1 MAQDVRIEQVDAAEP
16 TYEQVVA
23 LGDANSATLGQL
35 PYAVFEEAASA
46 GCLLAAT
53 RQSDVIGY
61 ALFALRKRRHEVS
74 LTHLCVRDD
83 MRGTGAARR
92 LVEEIVRLHPDRRG
106 IRLRCRIDY
115 AAHEMWPQLGFEE
128 WSRRPGR
135 SRAKHMLA
143 VWWRAIADWSLFDAL
158 AQLAELASEDDL
170 IVAVL
175 DTNVVRDVREG
186 RDERASHALTA
197 DWVEDHAEFVITAE
211 VSREL
216 LASKRIGSTDGTGVD
231 EHEFRQLDAAAS
243 AVSELYATLR
253 GASNLSTNQ
262 DADLRIIAETAAGD
276 ATHLVTRDEALLRS
290 TDEIESL
297 VGVTV
302 LSPADFLLSLQAGST
317 DGFQPQ
323 FIKTSGFA
331 IQQLSSVPANSV
343 LAHFTHQV
351 WEERAAGLR
360 DRISEAVGEPGS
372 RVEEVTAAGTPWALA
387 AHFTDGNSLRV
398 SALRSLGDRR
408 AYSVLRQLIHGLRQ
422 RAVSLGAARIE
433 IGDAVDQRVGKALR
447 DEGFAN
453 VDGIWRAEVTQRVT
467 GCRDA
472 LPRDLGLPDVD
483 TERLPPSL
491 ISRIELERWPLK
503 LFTGA
508 VPCLV
513 VPIRRSYG
521 QTLLGYREA
530 QMTLIETA
538 SEAATE
544 RENAYYMARRPG
556 LTAPAR
562 ILWWVTGGG
571 PEGGLRAMSWL
582 DGVDTGTPERLH
594 RRHSRRGVFDLHQ
607 VREAAT
613 SGRGGAPTATVLL
626 FSRTDVFDHPVSAAR
641 AHELAPDDIWKQG
654 FANTARSVS
663 ERTAEALY
671 REGMGLAQPT
681 AHD

>member
-1 MAQDVRIEQVDAAEP
+1 MAQDVRIEQVDATEP

-106 IRLRCRIDY
+106 IRLRCRVDY
-115 AAHEMWPQLGFEE
+115 AAHEMWPQLGFVE
-128 WSRRPGR
+128 WGRRSGR
-135 SRAKHMLA
+135 SRAGHMLA
-143 VWWRAIADWSLFDAL
+143 IWWLPIADLSLFDAAAPL
-158 AQLAELASEDDL
+158 PEAATEDDL
-170 IVAVL
+170 IVTVL
-175 DTNVVRDVREG
+175 DTNIVRDLRDG
-186 RDERASHALTA
+186 RDEGASPALVA
-197 DWVEDHAEFVITAE
+197 DWVEGHAEFVITAE

-216 LASKRIGSTDGTGVD
+216 LASERPAGTDRTSD
-231 EHEFRQLDAAAS
+231 DQQEFRQLEA
-243 AVSELYATLR
+243 AVSVVNELYVTLR
-253 GASNLSTNQ
+253 GASNLSGNQ
-262 DADLRIIAETAAGD
+262 DADLRIVAEAAAAG
-276 ATHLVTRDEALLRS
+276 ATLLVTRDEVLLRS
-290 TDEIESL
+290 TEEIESL

-302 LSPADFLLSLQAGST
+302 LSPADFLLSLQAESA
-317 DGFQPQ
+317 DGFEPQ

-331 IQQLSSVPANSV
+331 IQQRSTVPTNSV
-343 LAHFTHQV
+343 LGHFTHHV
-351 WEERAAGLR
+351 WNERAAELR
-360 DRISEAVGEPGS
+360 GRISDAVGEPDS

-398 SALRSLGDRR
+398 SALRSLTDRR

-422 RAVSLGAARIE
+422 RAVTLGATRVE
-433 IGDAVDQRVGKALR
+433 IGDAVNQMVGKALR

-453 VDGIWRAEVTQRVT
+453 VNGLWSAEVTQRVI
-467 GCRDA
+467 GCDDT
-472 LPRDLGLPDVD
+472 LTRDLGLPDVD
-483 TERLPPSL
+483 PERLSSSL
-491 ISRIELERWPLK
+491 ISRIEFERWPLK

-513 VPIRRSYG
+513 VPVRRNYG
-521 QTLLGYREA
+521 RTLLGYREA

-538 SEAATE
+538 TEAATA
-544 RENAYYMARRPG
+544 RENAYYMARRVG
-556 LTAPAR
+556 LVAPAR

-571 PEGGLRAMSWL
+571 PEAGLRAMSWL
-582 DGVDTGTPERLH
+582 DDVDTGIPERLH
-594 RRHSRRGVFDLHQ
+594 RRYSRRGVFDLHQ
-607 VREAAT
+607 VHQAARSGHSDT
-613 SGRGGAPTATVLL
+613 STATVLL
-626 FSRTDVFDHPVSAAR
+626 FSRTDVFDHPVGAAR
-641 AHELAPDDIWKQG
+641 AHELGPDDIWQQG
-654 FANTARSVS
+654 FAITARSVS

-671 REGMGLAQPT
+671 REGMGLPQPSD
-681 AHD
+681 HD

>member
-1 MAQDVRIEQVDAAEP
+1 MAQDVRIEQIGAAGP
-16 TYEQVVA
+16 TYVQVVA

-53 RQSDVIGY
+53 QASDVIGY

-83 MRGTGAARR
+83 LRGTGTARR

-115 AAHEMWPQLGFEE
+115 AAHEMWPLLGFEE
-128 WSRRPGR
+128 WSRRRGR
-135 SRAKHMLA
+135 SRAGHMLA
-143 VWWRAIADWSLFDAL
+143 IWWRSIADVSLFDTP
-158 AQLAELASEDDL
+158 AQLPESASDDDL

-175 DTNVVRDVREG
+175 DTNVVRDLRDG
-186 RDERASHALTA
+186 RDEDASRALMA
-197 DWVEDHAEFVITAE
+197 DWVNDHAELVITAE
-211 VSREL
+211 VSSEL
-216 LASKRIGSTDGTGVD
+216 GASKRLARTDRTSED
-231 EHEFRQLDAAAS
+231 QHEFRQLEAAAS
-243 AVSELYATLR
+243 ALSELYATLR
-253 GASNLSTNQ
+253 GASRLKANQ
-262 DADLRIIAETAAGD
+262 DADLRVVAETAAGG
-276 ATHLVTRDEALLRS
+276 ATHLVTRDEALLRMS
-290 TDEIESL
+290 DEIEGL

-302 LSPADFLLSLQAGST
+302 LSPADFLLSILAESA
-317 DGFQPQ
+317 DGFEPQ

-331 IQQLSSVPANSV
+331 IQRRSSVPANSV
-343 LAHFTHQV
+343 LAHFTHQM
-351 WEERAAGLR
+351 WNERAAKLR
-360 DRISEAVGEPGS
+360 DQISSTVGEPDG
-372 RVEEVTAAGTPWALA
+372 RFEEVTAAGRPWALA

-398 SALRSLGDRR
+398 AALRSLGDRR
-408 AYSVLRQLIHGLRQ
+408 AYSVLRQFIHGLRQ
-422 RAVSLGAARIE
+422 RAASLGAARVE
-433 IGDAVDQRVGKALR
+433 IADAVDQMVGRALR

-453 VDGIWRAEVTQRVT
+453 VDGLWTAEVTQRVI
-467 GCRDA
+467 GCDDA
-472 LPRDLGLPDVD
+472 LPHDLGLPDMD
-483 TERLPPSL
+483 TERLPSSL
-491 ISRIELERWPLK
+491 ISRIEAERWPLK

-513 VPIRRSYG
+513 VPVWPNYG
-521 QTLLGYREA
+521 RTLLGYREA

-538 SEAATE
+538 SEAAAA

-562 ILWWVTGGG
+562 ILWWITGGG

-582 DGVDTGTPERLH
+582 DGVDTGSPERLH
-594 RRHSRRGVFDLHQ
+594 RRYSRRGVFDLHQ
-607 VREAAT
+607 VRQAAS
-613 SGRGGAPTATVLL
+613 SGRGDSPAATVLL
-626 FSRTDVFDHPVSAAR
+626 FSRTDVFDHPVNAERAR
-641 AHELAPDDIWKQG
+641 ELGPDDIWQQG

-671 REGMGLAQPT
+671 REGMGLPQPA